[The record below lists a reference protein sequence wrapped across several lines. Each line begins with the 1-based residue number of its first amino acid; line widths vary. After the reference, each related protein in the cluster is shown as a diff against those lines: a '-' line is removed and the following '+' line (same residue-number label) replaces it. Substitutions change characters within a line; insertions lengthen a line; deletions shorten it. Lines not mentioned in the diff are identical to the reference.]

1 MAKTNIITQSALND
15 IKLTLNDIAANLSQH
30 INDSMSLAHGINI
43 FPNATYSNTNGDLI
57 GNYVVTFLVNGVIYY
72 APATL
77 TALTG
82 QPFTNGSI
90 QVNIANP
97 QTVGRATWITDFTP
111 AALAAAEN
119 TRDEVL
125 VPHTQLGHWEA
136 HGGMTAVPRNSYDT
150 NGHLYARNI
159 LRFSFNGQLY
169 EIPCDTSMTGVP
181 QPLKVTLSTT
191 YLYWPLSLGS
201 FSAQHPTG
209 YPVLATASGGTGP
222 YTFDW
227 RYRDDANADVNGQ
240 DMNVIGSPIYYGYP
254 TPSSPY
260 PFVTFG
266 INTITP
272 FSTLNLLTIVNH
284 LPSGTKNFYF
294 WCIVTDAAA
303 ATVTS
308 DIFRIQYFH

>member
-43 FPNATYSNTNGDLI
+43 FPNATYSNANGDLI

-90 QVNIANP
+90 QIAAANP
-97 QTVGRATWITDFTP
+97 QTVSSASWITDFTP
-111 AALAAAEN
+111 AALAA
-119 TRDEVL
+119 TDSIRDEVL
-125 VPHTQLGHWEA
+125 IPHTQLGHWET
-136 HGGMTAVPRNSYDT
+136 HGGMTVLPLNSYDT
-150 NGHLYARNI
+150 NGNLYARYA
-159 LRFSFNGQLY
+159 LLFSFNSQLY
-169 EIPCDTSMTGVP
+169 EIPCDTSITGVP

-191 YLYWPLSLGS
+191 YLYWPYSLGT
-201 FSAQHPTG
+201 FQAQHPTG

-227 RYRDDANADVNGQ
+227 RYRDDANSNPLGQ
-240 DMNVIGSPIYYGYP
+240 DMNTAGGSIAYDSVHP
-254 TPSSPY
+254 T
-260 PFVTFG
+260 VTF
-266 INTITP
+266 TIATVSP
-272 FSTLNLLTIVNH
+272 FSTLNILNITTNH

-308 DIFRIQYFH
+308 DIFRIQSFR